1 MLAENL
7 EYYAEMEKERLY
19 MALALVIVKPVPIS
33 TALIRVAGVNL
44 NTTSRNVSK
53 VGMGS
58 RFSDLDVADMARMR
72 EKDNMKY
79 REIADIYNCS
89 PSNIHKTLEA
99 RGKLVRGLRG
109 EGKS

>member
-19 MALALVIVKPVPIS
+19 MALALVIVKPVS
-33 TALIRVAGVNL
+33 VSSALIKVARINL
-44 NTTSRNVSK
+44 NTTSRNSK
-53 VGMGS
+53 VGTGS